1 MTLAKEHTSK
11 RIPHTVFEKEAEKI
25 DIRSSERYEIYHF
38 LGALFS
44 SISLDD
50 TEIIG
55 NVRKYSKDLMEII
68 YFEFNKIMYKEIKDK
83 ALLFAIELESAE
95 EKERVTL
102 SVLYL
107 LFNLF
112 SFSPE
117 IIESFIENNLLM
129 YLLGIWQHFTQME
142 EMLSK
147 HSHLMNNL
155 DRIRDIKNIQY
166 AIISAV
172 WNILAQ
178 FWFPDQ
184 SESQEVDRNQLVDR
198 SDGLTIITE
207 FK

>member
-1 MTLAKEHTSK
+1 
-11 RIPHTVFEKEAEKI
+11 
-25 DIRSSERYEIYHF
+25 
-38 LGALFS
+38 
-44 SISLDD
+44 
-50 TEIIG
+50 
-55 NVRKYSKDLMEII
+55 MEII

-83 ALLFAIELESAE
+83 ALLFAIELESTE

-129 YLLGIWQHFTQME
+129 YILGIWQHFTQME

-184 SESQEVDRNQLVDR
+184 SESQEVDYYQLVDR
-198 SDGLTIITE
+198 SDCLTLITE